1 MPKHFHNQCA
11 TEKGVSSKA
20 KQNRGVGL
28 YLIKQLADRYQG
40 QLEMVDNPDFGSRMT
55 VYLPKEEQHNN

>member
-1 MPKHFHNQCA
+1 LATNA
-11 TEKGVSSKA
+11 LTEKGVSSKA

-40 QLEMVDNPDFGSRMT
+40 QLEMVDNLDFGSRMT
-55 VYLPKEEQHNN
+55 VYLPKEKQQ